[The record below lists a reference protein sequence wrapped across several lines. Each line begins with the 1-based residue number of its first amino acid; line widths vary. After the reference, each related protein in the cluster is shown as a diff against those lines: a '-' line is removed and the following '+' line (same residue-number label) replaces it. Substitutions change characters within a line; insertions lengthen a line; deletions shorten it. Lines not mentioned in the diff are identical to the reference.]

1 MMYHSGGDLYMLS
14 MPDTLVGSSQSL
26 QKKIDIVWNSFQQ
39 TGMRRTLDEPCEFSQ
54 AATLHPDGHLL
65 CATVRGRLFEM
76 PLFNGPAVQIGDL
89 QGVQYSKATYL
100 RCGRIAAVSCRANSS
115 IAVIEL
121 FESPTSRKAD
131 NEYDKS
137 FPKICRRH

>member
-1 MMYHSGGDLYMLS
+1 
-14 MPDTLVGSSQSL
+14 
-26 QKKIDIVWNSFQQ
+26 
-39 TGMRRTLDEPCEFSQ
+39 
-54 AATLHPDGHLL
+54 
-65 CATVRGRLFEM
+65 M

-89 QGVQYSKATYL
+89 QGVRYSKATYL

-131 NEYDKS
+131 NEYDKKV
-137 FPKICRRH
+137 FPKYVDDIEKEKARALKNGKGKSKKKNEHQRLSPGASPV